1 MIHASM
7 LMGVVSTVSHRHTA
21 HIMTVN
27 RFRLMYVLRGRHF
40 ALEMRGLAFHGDGRE
55 RLNRKAQ
62 YQQHD
67 DEKFA
72 PIRHGCEV

>member
-1 MIHASM
+1 MRASM
-7 LMGVVSTVSHRHTA
+7 LKGMVRNVSSHHTA
-21 HIMTVN
+21 HITTTN
-27 RFRLMYVLRGRHF
+27 RFRLTYVLRGRHF
-40 ALEMRGLAFHGDGRE
+40 AHEMRGLAFHGDGRE

-72 PIRHGCEV
+72 PVRHGYEV